1 VAGGG
6 IGIPSRAG
14 QDTKRCLSWKGKVR
28 YPHRRE
34 QAGRPLL
41 DTLTIIGTEGRG
53 GVIMRN
59 LQDVAGEYGLYDHNV
74 TIVRAVGENV
84 KVVRLR
90 SVRKKGLVDD

>member
-1 VAGGG
+1 
-6 IGIPSRAG
+6 
-14 QDTKRCLSWKGKVR
+14 
-28 YPHRRE
+28 
-34 QAGRPLL
+34 
-41 DTLTIIGTEGRG
+41 
-53 GVIMRN
+53 MRN